1 MALRQAVLLTPL
13 NRSVPPLRFVS
24 IQLRS
29 SISFTF
35 CHLRTYFRN
44 GLPLSPVFSYSC
56 ALSIATGMILR
67 PVPTHKEA
75 FEVTTKE
82 SVRHLSLLECAVPQN
97 APITP
102 LECAVPKSLD
112 LKSFRMR
119 RSEKRWVEGGI
130 LLTRNPTKDFRPES
144 AGGGGERDLSL
155 LLTPSVP
162 LRPEVLGATMGKGAR
177 NLYDPGKQLRSPR
190 CLRIVSGHRV
200 RQVPRAV
207 PGCNCKS
214 CLGPS
219 F

>member
-24 IQLRS
+24 IQLLS
-29 SISFTF
+29 SISFVF
-35 CHLRTYFRN
+35 CCLCTLFCN
-44 GLPLSPVFSYSC
+44 GAPLSPVFSCSC
-56 ALSIATGMILR
+56 ALFLSQRG
-67 PVPTHKEA
+67 
-75 FEVTTKE
+75 VTSFKPNV
-82 SVRHLSLLECAVPQN
+82 SWFLLSSAIRHSPLSLLECADPQN
-97 APITP
+97 VPITP

-119 RSEKRWVEGGI
+119 SSEKRWGEGGI
-130 LLTRNPTKDFRPES
+130 LLTKNPTKDFCPES

-162 LRPEVLGATMGKGAR
+162 LRPEALGATMGEGAR
-177 NLYDPGKQLRSPR
+177 NLHDPGKQLRSPR

-214 CLGPS
+214 CLGPP